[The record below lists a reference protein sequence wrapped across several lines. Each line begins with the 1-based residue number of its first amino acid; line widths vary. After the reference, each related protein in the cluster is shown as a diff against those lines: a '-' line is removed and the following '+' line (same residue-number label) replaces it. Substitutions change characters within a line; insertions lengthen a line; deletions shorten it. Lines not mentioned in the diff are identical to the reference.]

1 MKNSMSSSMKTAAA
15 MKWWWLVLLAG
26 ALSVVLGCGTE
37 DPQASAGDD
46 GGSDALGGGT
56 GPYLPWAVGN
66 SWTYQVDE
74 LGVLSTKVTTVGA
87 LEPVGGNGPHA
98 ATMANQVTTT
108 KGASDRTVSW
118 QAPLGDLIVR
128 FREQA
133 FQASTGQLAQE
144 EHWSPPKLHLDMG
157 SAHVVAGASWLEVYE
172 ETKQPVTGTPSV
184 ATARD
189 RWTVLA
195 VDQEVTVPAGTFR
208 ALVLQ
213 KAGGSTAKQYW
224 YVRGVG
230 KVKETGGQTEKL
242 VSYQVEQR

>member
-1 MKNSMSSSMKTAAA
+1 MTTAVTTAAA
-15 MKWWWLVLLAG
+15 LKWWWLLLLAG
-26 ALSVVLGCGTE
+26 TLSAMLGCGGE
-37 DPQASAGDD
+37 DPQASGADD
-46 GGSDALGGGT
+46 GGSDALGGGSA
-56 GPYLPWAVGN
+56 PYLPWAVGN
-66 SWTYQVDE
+66 SWTYQVNDS
-74 LGVLSTKVTTVGA
+74 GVLSAKVTTVGA
-87 LEPVGGNGPHA
+87 LGPVGGNGPHA
-98 ATMANQVTTT
+98 ASVANQVTTT
-108 KGASDRTVSW
+108 KGAGDRTVSW

-133 FQASTGQLAQE
+133 FQASTGLLAQE
-144 EHWSPPKLHLDMG
+144 EHWSPPKLHLDMAA
-157 SAHVVAGASWLEVYE
+157 AHLVAGATWLEVYQ
-172 ETKQPVTGTPSV
+172 ETKQPVMGTASV

-230 KVKETGGQTEKL
+230 KVKETGGQTEEL
-242 VSYQVEQR
+242 ISYQLQP